1 MLKVTRMTIDPRMLH
16 VLGLTLLLSVLPP
29 VAAQEAEED
38 EEDGA
43 GSVLFQVETWS
54 AKPSG
59 LDYSP
64 ATMVDS
70 NGVASRLS
78 PSHGT
83 QSETRYRFAYKLPGD
98 RGSLVGTWFA
108 HEALSS
114 LSADERSQFIFG
126 ETMADP
132 QHAGFETGPQGR
144 GLADAFDSEFKTV
157 LRDLR
162 VDYYRTAF
170 TSPKIWAEWFAGIR
184 RVQHNRSAQADY
196 FALAPGLPPLQPP
209 FSVPRPDLDPL
220 PDTALMESKYSGRG
234 IEAGM
239 DFHIPLYKD
248 RVRLD
253 TGFSLAVM
261 KGTVETEYRSVT
273 HLYTANFGDGDFLVF
288 PIEDLAVFINDP
300 ITGDIIP
307 FADFVDQRFLPI
319 GLISENEDTSGQV
332 LETYLAFRF
341 KLYRGLSA
349 YSGYRVTH
357 YADVGLDRR
366 NNSETAAI
374 VTEVQHSATYEGVF
388 VGLEWAF

>member
-1 MLKVTRMTIDPRMLH
+1 MI
-16 VLGLTLLLSVLPP
+16 
-29 VAAQEAEED
+29 
-38 EEDGA
+38 
-43 GSVLFQVETWS
+43 
-54 AKPSG
+54 
-59 LDYSP
+59 
-64 ATMVDS
+64 
-70 NGVASRLS
+70 
-78 PSHGT
+78 
-83 QSETRYRFAYKLPGD
+83 
-98 RGSLVGTWFA
+98 GTWFS

-114 LSADERSQFIFG
+114 LGAEAPGQFIFG

-132 QHAGFETGPQGR
+132 LFAGFQYD

-184 RVQHNRSAQADY
+184 RVQHNRRAQAEY

-209 FSVPRPDLDPL
+209 FSIPRPDLDPL
-220 PDTALMESKYSGRG
+220 PDTAFMQSKYSGRG

-273 HLYTANFGDGDFLVF
+273 HLYTFVDEDGVTFLVVE
-288 PIEDLAVFINDP
+288 PLADAFARESPRDP
-300 ITGDIIP
+300 LNPDVIIA
-307 FADFVDQRFLPI
+307 FANSMAQPDQGFQI

-341 KLYRGLSA
+341 ELYRGLSA